1 MIPSELKERIA
12 RLQKPLAYLEGGV
25 SLYAGA
31 VTYTAMFSMDRSKRI
46 ISCFMR
52 PDLNLRKQ
60 ALPEPQFYA
69 QLNAVLGFEFIT
81 WQDRINVDLLARQN
95 KPRTSKFA
103 DDAAYE
109 ESERQRLSNLTLEHT
124 VPFLRYALRWN
135 KEGSE
140 ENFAGALLA
149 TRAAADSF
157 RIGEQSLTS
166 RPDN

>member
-1 MIPSELKERIA
+1 MTTSELKERIA
-12 RLQKPLAYLEGGV
+12 RLQKPVPYLDGGV

-52 PDLNLRKQ
+52 TDMNLRKM

-69 QLNAVLGFEFIT
+69 QLSAIADFEFIT
-81 WQDRINVDLLARQN
+81 PQDRIKGDLLARQN

-109 ESERQRLSNLTLEHT
+109 EGERQRLSELTLEHN
-124 VPFLRYALRWN
+124 VPILRYALRW
-135 KEGSE
+135 EQDGLE
-140 ENFAGALLA
+140 EKFAGALLA
-149 TRAAADSF
+149 TQQQQFLFELANK
-157 RIGEQSLTS
+157 G
-166 RPDN
+166 